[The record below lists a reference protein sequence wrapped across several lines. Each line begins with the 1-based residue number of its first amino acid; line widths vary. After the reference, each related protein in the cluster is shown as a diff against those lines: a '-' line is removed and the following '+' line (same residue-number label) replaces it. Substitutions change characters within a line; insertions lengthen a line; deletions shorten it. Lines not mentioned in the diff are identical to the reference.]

1 MFKSG
6 FVSVIGRSN
15 VGKSTLLNR
24 ILGEKLTII
33 SDKPQ
38 TTRNK
43 IQLIYTDDDI
53 QAIFLDTP
61 GIQTPK
67 NKLGD
72 YMLKLSMS
80 TLNEVDI
87 ITYIVDTTE
96 EIGKLDSE
104 IIEKLKSVKTSI
116 ILLINKIDK
125 IDSGKLQNL
134 INLYNDIGI
143 FKAIIPISALEG
155 KNIEDY
161 IVALKNFLP
170 EGPMYYDKDSITD
183 QPIRQIVQELI
194 REKALLNLS
203 DELPHGI
210 AITIERFKER
220 KDKNLIDIDATI
232 IVEKKSHKGMVI
244 GKKGAMIKRIG
255 SDSRIDIEKLIN
267 TKVNLKLW
275 VKIDEEWR
283 NKESR
288 LKYLGYK

>member
-43 IQLIYTDDDI
+43 IQLIYTDENM

-72 YMLKLSMS
+72 YMLKVSMS
-80 TLNEVDI
+80 TLNEVDV

-104 IIEKLKSVKTSI
+104 IIEKLKLVNTKI

-125 IDSGKLQNL
+125 ISSDKVNELVEMYSKV
-134 INLYNDIGI
+134 GI
-143 FKAIIPISALEG
+143 FEEIIPISALTGDNLEG
-155 KNIEDY
+155 Y
-161 IVALKNFLP
+161 LTSLKNNLP
-170 EGPMYYDKDSITD
+170 QGPMYYDKDSVTD

-194 REKALLNLS
+194 REKALINLS

-210 AITIERFKER
+210 AITIEKFKER
-220 KDKNLIDIDATI
+220 EDKNLIDIDATI

-244 GKKGAMIKRIG
+244 GKKGSMIKKIG
-255 SDSRIDIEKLIN
+255 TDARIDIEQLLDA
-267 TKVNLKLW
+267 KVNLKLW

-283 NKESR
+283 NKDSR
-288 LKYLGYK
+288 LRYLGYN

>member
-6 FVSVIGRSN
+6 FISVIGRSN

-24 ILGEKLTII
+24 VLGEKLTII

-43 IQLIYTDDDI
+43 IQLIYTDENM

-72 YMLKLSMS
+72 YMLKVSMS
-80 TLNEVDI
+80 TLNEVDV

-104 IIEKLKSVKTSI
+104 IIEKLKLVDTKI

-125 IDSGKLQNL
+125 TSSDKVNELVEMYSKV
-134 INLYNDIGI
+134 GI
-143 FKAIIPISALEG
+143 FEEIIPISALNGDNVEG
-155 KNIEDY
+155 Y
-161 IVALKNFLP
+161 LASLKNNLP
-170 EGPMYYDKDSITD
+170 EGPMYYDKDSVTD

-194 REKALLNLS
+194 REKALMNLS

-210 AITIERFKER
+210 AITIEKFKER
-220 KDKNLIDIDATI
+220 QDRNLIDIDATI

-244 GKKGAMIKRIG
+244 GKKGSMIKKIG
-255 SDSRIDIEKLIN
+255 TDARIDIEQLLDA
-267 TKVNLKLW
+267 KVNLKLW

-283 NKESR
+283 NKDSR
-288 LKYLGYK
+288 LRYLGYN

>member
-6 FVSVIGRSN
+6 FISVIGRSN

-24 ILGEKLTII
+24 VLGEKLTII

-43 IQLIYTDDDI
+43 IQLIYTDENM

-72 YMLKLSMS
+72 YMLKVSMS
-80 TLNEVDI
+80 TLNEVDV

-96 EIGKLDSE
+96 EIGKLDTE
-104 IIEKLKSVKTSI
+104 IIEKLKLVDTKI

-125 IDSGKLQNL
+125 TSSDKVNELVEMYSKV
-134 INLYNDIGI
+134 GI
-143 FKAIIPISALEG
+143 FEEIIPISALNGDNVEG
-155 KNIEDY
+155 YLTSLN
-161 IVALKNFLP
+161 NNLP
-170 EGPMYYDKDSITD
+170 EGPMYYDKDSVTD

-194 REKALLNLS
+194 REKALMNLS

-210 AITIERFKER
+210 AITIEKFKER
-220 KDKNLIDIDATI
+220 QDKNLIDIDATI

-244 GKKGAMIKRIG
+244 GKKGSMIKKIG
-255 SDSRIDIEKLIN
+255 TDARVDIEQLLDA
-267 TKVNLKLW
+267 KVNLKLW

-283 NKESR
+283 NKDSR
-288 LKYLGYK
+288 LRYLGYN

>member
-6 FVSVIGRSN
+6 FVSFIGRSN

-43 IQLIYTDDDI
+43 IQLIYTDENM

-72 YMLKLSMS
+72 YMLKVSMS
-80 TLNEVDI
+80 TLNEVDV

-104 IIEKLKSVKTSI
+104 IIKKLKLVNTKI
-116 ILLINKIDK
+116 ILLINKTDK
-125 IDSGKLQNL
+125 VSSDNVNEIVEMYSKV
-134 INLYNDIGI
+134 GI
-143 FKAIIPISALEG
+143 FEEIIPISALNGDNVEG
-155 KNIEDY
+155 Y
-161 IVALKNFLP
+161 LTSLKNNLP
-170 EGPMYYDKDSITD
+170 EGPMYYDKDSVTD

-194 REKALLNLS
+194 REKALINLS

-210 AITIERFKER
+210 AITIEKFKER
-220 KDKNLIDIDATI
+220 QDKNLIDIDATI

-244 GKKGAMIKRIG
+244 GKKGSMIKKIG
-255 SDSRIDIEKLIN
+255 TDARIDIEQLLDA
-267 TKVNLKLW
+267 KVNLKLW

-283 NKESR
+283 NKDSR
-288 LKYLGYK
+288 LRYLGYN

>member
-24 ILGEKLTII
+24 VLGEKLTII

-43 IQLIYTDDDI
+43 IQLIYTDENM

-72 YMLKLSMS
+72 YMLKVSMS
-80 TLNEVDI
+80 TLNEVDV

-104 IIEKLKSVKTSI
+104 IIEKLRLVNTKI

-125 IDSGKLQNL
+125 IASDKVNELVEMYTKL
-134 INLYNDIGI
+134 GI
-143 FKAIIPISALEG
+143 FEQIIPISALNGDNVEG
-155 KNIEDY
+155 YLTSLRNT
-161 IVALKNFLP
+161 LP
-170 EGPMYYDKDSITD
+170 VGPMYYDKDSVTD

-194 REKALLNLS
+194 REKALINLS

-210 AITIERFKER
+210 AITIEKFKER
-220 KDKNLIDIDATI
+220 QDKNLIDIDATI

-244 GKKGAMIKRIG
+244 GKKGSMIKKIG
-255 SDSRIDIEKLIN
+255 TDARIDIEQLLD

-283 NKESR
+283 NKDSR
-288 LKYLGYK
+288 LRYLGYN

>member
-43 IQLIYTDDDI
+43 IQLIYTDENM

-72 YMLKLSMS
+72 YMLKVSMS
-80 TLNEVDI
+80 TLNEVDV

-104 IIEKLKSVKTSI
+104 IIEKLKLVNTKI

-125 IDSGKLQNL
+125 ISSDKVNELVEMYSKV
-134 INLYNDIGI
+134 GI
-143 FKAIIPISALEG
+143 FEEIIPISALTGDNLEG
-155 KNIEDY
+155 Y
-161 IVALKNFLP
+161 LTSLKNNLP
-170 EGPMYYDKDSITD
+170 EWPMYYDKDSVTD

-194 REKALLNLS
+194 REKALINLS

-210 AITIERFKER
+210 AITIEKFKER
-220 KDKNLIDIDATI
+220 QDKNLIDIDATI

-244 GKKGAMIKRIG
+244 GKKGSMIKKIG
-255 SDSRIDIEKLIN
+255 TDARIDIEQLLDA
-267 TKVNLKLW
+267 KVNLKLW

-283 NKESR
+283 NKDSR
-288 LKYLGYK
+288 LRYLGYN

>member
-24 ILGEKLTII
+24 VLGEKLTII

-43 IQLIYTDDDI
+43 IQLIYTDENM

-72 YMLKLSMS
+72 YMLKVSMS
-80 TLNEVDI
+80 TLNEVDV

-104 IIEKLKSVKTSI
+104 IIEKLRLVNTKI

-125 IDSGKLQNL
+125 IASDKVNELVEM
-134 INLYNDIGI
+134 YTKVGI
-143 FKAIIPISALEG
+143 FEQIIPISALNGDNVEG
-155 KNIEDY
+155 YLTSLRNT
-161 IVALKNFLP
+161 LP
-170 EGPMYYDKDSITD
+170 EGPMYYDKDSVTD

-194 REKALLNLS
+194 REKALINLS

-210 AITIERFKER
+210 AITIEKFKER
-220 KDKNLIDIDATI
+220 QDKNLIDIDATI

-244 GKKGAMIKRIG
+244 GKKGSMIKKIG
-255 SDSRIDIEKLIN
+255 TDARIDIEQLLD

-283 NKESR
+283 NKDSILR
-288 LKYLGYK
+288 YLGYN

>member
-43 IQLIYTDDDI
+43 IQLIYTDENM

-72 YMLKLSMS
+72 YMLKVSMS
-80 TLNEVDI
+80 TLNEVDV

-104 IIEKLKSVKTSI
+104 IIKKLKLVNTKI
-116 ILLINKIDK
+116 ILLINKTDK
-125 IDSGKLQNL
+125 ISSDNVNEIVEMYSKV
-134 INLYNDIGI
+134 GI
-143 FKAIIPISALEG
+143 FEEIIPISALNGDNVEG
-155 KNIEDY
+155 YLTSLN
-161 IVALKNFLP
+161 NNLP
-170 EGPMYYDKDSITD
+170 EGPMYYDKDSVTD

-194 REKALLNLS
+194 REKALINLS

-210 AITIERFKER
+210 AITIEKFKER
-220 KDKNLIDIDATI
+220 QDKNLIDIDATI

-244 GKKGAMIKRIG
+244 GKKGSMIKKIG
-255 SDSRIDIEKLIN
+255 TDARIDIEQLLGS
-267 TKVNLKLW
+267 KVNLKLW

-283 NKESR
+283 NKDSR
-288 LKYLGYK
+288 LRYLGYN

>member
-43 IQLIYTDDDI
+43 IQLIYTDENM

-72 YMLKLSMS
+72 YMLKVSMS
-80 TLNEVDI
+80 TLNEVDV

-104 IIEKLKSVKTSI
+104 IIKKLKLVNTKI
-116 ILLINKIDK
+116 ILLINKTDK
-125 IDSGKLQNL
+125 ISSDNVNEIVEMYSKV
-134 INLYNDIGI
+134 GI
-143 FKAIIPISALEG
+143 FEEIIPISALNGDNVEG
-155 KNIEDY
+155 Y
-161 IVALKNFLP
+161 LTSLKNNLP
-170 EGPMYYDKDSITD
+170 EGPMYYDKDSVTD

-194 REKALLNLS
+194 REKALINLS

-210 AITIERFKER
+210 AITIEKFKER
-220 KDKNLIDIDATI
+220 HDKNLIDIDATI

-244 GKKGAMIKRIG
+244 GKKGSMIKKIG
-255 SDSRIDIEKLIN
+255 TDARIDIEQLLDA
-267 TKVNLKLW
+267 KVNLKLW

-283 NKESR
+283 NKDSR
-288 LKYLGYK
+288 LRYLGYN

>member
-43 IQLIYTDDDI
+43 IQLIYTDENM

-72 YMLKLSMS
+72 YMLKVSMS
-80 TLNEVDI
+80 TLNEVDV

-104 IIEKLKSVKTSI
+104 IIEKLKLVNTKI

-125 IDSGKLQNL
+125 ISSDKVNELLEMYSKV
-134 INLYNDIGI
+134 GI
-143 FKAIIPISALEG
+143 FEEIIPISALTGDNLEG
-155 KNIEDY
+155 Y
-161 IVALKNFLP
+161 LTSLKNNLP
-170 EGPMYYDKDSITD
+170 EGPMYYDKDSVTD

-194 REKALLNLS
+194 REKALINLS

-210 AITIERFKER
+210 AITIEKFKER
-220 KDKNLIDIDATI
+220 QDKNLIDIDATI

-244 GKKGAMIKRIG
+244 GKKGSMIKKIG
-255 SDSRIDIEKLIN
+255 TDARIDIEQLLDA
-267 TKVNLKLW
+267 KVNLKLW

-283 NKESR
+283 NKDSR
-288 LKYLGYK
+288 LRYLGYN

>member
-43 IQLIYTDDDI
+43 IQLIYTDENM

-72 YMLKLSMS
+72 YMLKVSMS
-80 TLNEVDI
+80 TLNEVDV

-104 IIEKLKSVKTSI
+104 IIEKLKLVNTKI

-125 IDSGKLQNL
+125 ISSDKVNELVEMYSKV
-134 INLYNDIGI
+134 GI
-143 FKAIIPISALEG
+143 FEEIIQISALNGDNVEG
-155 KNIEDY
+155 FLTS
-161 IVALKNFLP
+161 LKNNLP
-170 EGPMYYDKDSITD
+170 EGPMYYDKDSVTD

-194 REKALLNLS
+194 REKALINLS

-210 AITIERFKER
+210 AITIEKFKER
-220 KDKNLIDIDATI
+220 QDKNLIDIDATI

-244 GKKGAMIKRIG
+244 GKKGSMIKKIG
-255 SDSRIDIEKLIN
+255 TDARIDIQQLLDA
-267 TKVNLKLW
+267 KVNLKLW

-283 NKESR
+283 NKDSR
-288 LKYLGYK
+288 LRYLGYN

>member
-24 ILGEKLTII
+24 VLGEKLTII

-43 IQLIYTDDDI
+43 IQLIYTDENM

-72 YMLKLSMS
+72 YMLKVSMS
-80 TLNEVDI
+80 TLNEVDV

-104 IIEKLKSVKTSI
+104 IIEKLRLVNTKI

-125 IDSGKLQNL
+125 IASDKVDELVEM
-134 INLYNDIGI
+134 YTKVGI
-143 FKAIIPISALEG
+143 FEQIIPISALNGDNVEG
-155 KNIEDY
+155 YLTSLRNT
-161 IVALKNFLP
+161 LP
-170 EGPMYYDKDSITD
+170 EGPMHYDKDSVTD

-194 REKALLNLS
+194 REKALINLS

-210 AITIERFKER
+210 AITIEKFKER
-220 KDKNLIDIDATI
+220 QDKNLIDIDATI

-244 GKKGAMIKRIG
+244 GKKGSMIKKIG
-255 SDSRIDIEKLIN
+255 TDARIDIEQLLD

-283 NKESR
+283 NKDSR
-288 LKYLGYK
+288 LRYLGYN

>member
-6 FVSVIGRSN
+6 FISVIGRSN

-24 ILGEKLTII
+24 VLGEKLTII

-43 IQLIYTDDDI
+43 IQLIYTDENM

-72 YMLKLSMS
+72 YMLKVSMS
-80 TLNEVDI
+80 TLNEVDV

-104 IIEKLKSVKTSI
+104 IIEKLKLVDTKI

-125 IDSGKLQNL
+125 TSSDKVNELVEMYSKV
-134 INLYNDIGI
+134 GI
-143 FKAIIPISALEG
+143 FEEIIPISALNGDNVEG
-155 KNIEDY
+155 Y
-161 IVALKNFLP
+161 LASLKNNLP
-170 EGPMYYDKDSITD
+170 EGPMYYEKDSVTD
-183 QPIRQIVQELI
+183 KPFRQIVQELI
-194 REKALLNLS
+194 REKALMNLS

-210 AITIERFKER
+210 AITIEKFKER
-220 KDKNLIDIDATI
+220 QDRNLIDIDATI

-244 GKKGAMIKRIG
+244 GKKGSMIKKIG
-255 SDSRIDIEKLIN
+255 TDARIDIEQLLDA
-267 TKVNLKLW
+267 KVNLKLW

-283 NKESR
+283 NKDSR
-288 LKYLGYK
+288 LRYLGYN

>member
-24 ILGEKLTII
+24 VLGEKLTII

-43 IQLIYTDDDI
+43 IQLIYTDENM

-72 YMLKLSMS
+72 YMLKVSMS
-80 TLNEVDI
+80 TLNEVDV

-104 IIEKLKSVKTSI
+104 IIEKLRLVNTKI

-125 IDSGKLQNL
+125 IASDKVNELVEM
-134 INLYNDIGI
+134 YTKVGI
-143 FKAIIPISALEG
+143 FEQIIPISALNGDNVEG
-155 KNIEDY
+155 YLTSLRNT
-161 IVALKNFLP
+161 LP
-170 EGPMYYDKDSITD
+170 EGPMYYDKDSVTD

-194 REKALLNLS
+194 REKALINLS

-210 AITIERFKER
+210 AITIEKFKER
-220 KDKNLIDIDATI
+220 QDKNLIDIDATI

-244 GKKGAMIKRIG
+244 GKKGSMIKKIGTDARIY
-255 SDSRIDIEKLIN
+255 IEQLLD

-283 NKESR
+283 NKDSR
-288 LKYLGYK
+288 LRYLGYN

>member
-43 IQLIYTDDDI
+43 IQLIYTDENM

-72 YMLKLSMS
+72 YMLKVSMS
-80 TLNEVDI
+80 TLNEVDV

-104 IIEKLKSVKTSI
+104 IIEKLKLVNTKI

-125 IDSGKLQNL
+125 ISSDKVNELVEMYSKV
-134 INLYNDIGI
+134 GI
-143 FKAIIPISALEG
+143 FEEIIQISALNGDNVE
-155 KNIEDY
+155 EY
-161 IVALKNFLP
+161 LTSLKNNLP
-170 EGPMYYDKDSITD
+170 EGPMYYDKDSVTD

-194 REKALLNLS
+194 REKAIINLS

-210 AITIERFKER
+210 AITIEKFKER
-220 KDKNLIDIDATI
+220 QDKNLIDIDATI

-244 GKKGAMIKRIG
+244 GKKGSMIKKIG
-255 SDSRIDIEKLIN
+255 TDARIDIEQLLDA
-267 TKVNLKLW
+267 KVNLKLW

-283 NKESR
+283 NKDSR
-288 LKYLGYK
+288 LRYLGYN

>member
-43 IQLIYTDDDI
+43 IQLIYTDENM

-72 YMLKLSMS
+72 YMLKVSMS
-80 TLNEVDI
+80 TLNEVDV

-104 IIEKLKSVKTSI
+104 IIKKLKLVNTKI
-116 ILLINKIDK
+116 ILLINKTDK
-125 IDSGKLQNL
+125 VSSDNVNEIVEMYSKFE
-134 INLYNDIGI
+134 I
-143 FKAIIPISALEG
+143 FEEIIPISALTGDNLER
-155 KNIEDY
+155 Y
-161 IVALKNFLP
+161 LTSLKNNLP
-170 EGPMYYDKDSITD
+170 EGPMYYDKDSVTD

-194 REKALLNLS
+194 REKALINLS

-210 AITIERFKER
+210 AITIEKFKER
-220 KDKNLIDIDATI
+220 QDKNLIDIDATI

-244 GKKGAMIKRIG
+244 GKKGSMIKKIG
-255 SDSRIDIEKLIN
+255 TDARIDIEQLLDA
-267 TKVNLKLW
+267 KVNLKLW

-283 NKESR
+283 NKDSR
-288 LKYLGYK
+288 LRYLGYN

>member
-43 IQLIYTDDDI
+43 IQLIYTDENM

-72 YMLKLSMS
+72 YMLKVSMS
-80 TLNEVDI
+80 TLNEVDV

-104 IIEKLKSVKTSI
+104 IIEKLKLVNTKI

-125 IDSGKLQNL
+125 ISSDKVNELVEMYSKV
-134 INLYNDIGI
+134 GI
-143 FKAIIPISALEG
+143 FEEIIPISALTGDNLEG
-155 KNIEDY
+155 Y
-161 IVALKNFLP
+161 LTSLKNNLP
-170 EGPMYYDKDSITD
+170 EGPMYYDKDSVTD

-194 REKALLNLS
+194 REKALINLS
-203 DELPHGI
+203 DELLHGI
-210 AITIERFKER
+210 AITIEKFKER
-220 KDKNLIDIDATI
+220 QDKNLIDIDATI

-244 GKKGAMIKRIG
+244 GKKGSMIKKIG
-255 SDSRIDIEKLIN
+255 TDARIDIEQLLDA
-267 TKVNLKLW
+267 KVNLKLW

-283 NKESR
+283 NKDSR
-288 LKYLGYK
+288 LRYLGYN

>member
-43 IQLIYTDDDI
+43 IQLIYTDENM

-72 YMLKLSMS
+72 YMLKVSMS
-80 TLNEVDI
+80 NLNEVDV

-104 IIEKLKSVKTSI
+104 IIEKLKLVNTKI

-125 IDSGKLQNL
+125 ISSDKVNELVEMYSKV
-134 INLYNDIGI
+134 GI
-143 FKAIIPISALEG
+143 FEEIIQISALNGDNVE
-155 KNIEDY
+155 EY
-161 IVALKNFLP
+161 LTSLKNNLP
-170 EGPMYYDKDSITD
+170 EGPMYYDKDSVTD

-194 REKALLNLS
+194 REKALINLS

-210 AITIERFKER
+210 AITIEKFKER
-220 KDKNLIDIDATI
+220 QDKNLIDIYATI

-244 GKKGAMIKRIG
+244 GKKGSMIKKIG
-255 SDSRIDIEKLIN
+255 TDARIDIEQLLDA
-267 TKVNLKLW
+267 KVNLKLW

-283 NKESR
+283 NKDSR
-288 LKYLGYK
+288 LRYLGYN

>member
-43 IQLIYTDDDI
+43 IQLIYTDENM

-72 YMLKLSMS
+72 YMLKVSMS
-80 TLNEVDI
+80 TLNEVDV

-104 IIEKLKSVKTSI
+104 IIGKLKLVNTKI

-125 IDSGKLQNL
+125 ISSDKVNELVEMYSKV
-134 INLYNDIGI
+134 GI
-143 FKAIIPISALEG
+143 FEEIIQISALNGDNVE
-155 KNIEDY
+155 EY
-161 IVALKNFLP
+161 LTSLKNNLP
-170 EGPMYYDKDSITD
+170 EGPMYYDKDSVTD

-194 REKALLNLS
+194 REKALINLS

-210 AITIERFKER
+210 AITIEKFKER
-220 KDKNLIDIDATI
+220 QDKNLIDIDATI

-244 GKKGAMIKRIG
+244 GKKGSMIKKIG
-255 SDSRIDIEKLIN
+255 TDARIDIEQLLDA
-267 TKVNLKLW
+267 KVNLKLW

-283 NKESR
+283 NKDSR
-288 LKYLGYK
+288 LRYLGYN

>member
-24 ILGEKLTII
+24 VLGEKLTII

-43 IQLIYTDDDI
+43 IQLIYTDENM

-72 YMLKLSMS
+72 YMLKVSMS
-80 TLNEVDI
+80 TLNEVDV

-104 IIEKLKSVKTSI
+104 IIEKLRLVNTKI

-125 IDSGKLQNL
+125 IASDKVNELVEM
-134 INLYNDIGI
+134 YTKVGI
-143 FKAIIPISALEG
+143 FEQIIPISALNGDNVEG
-155 KNIEDY
+155 YLTSLRNT
-161 IVALKNFLP
+161 LP
-170 EGPMYYDKDSITD
+170 EGPMYYDNDSVTD

-194 REKALLNLS
+194 REKALINLS

-210 AITIERFKER
+210 AITIEKFKER
-220 KDKNLIDIDATI
+220 QDKNLIDIDATI

-244 GKKGAMIKRIG
+244 GKKGSMIKKIG
-255 SDSRIDIEKLIN
+255 TDARIDIEQLLD

-283 NKESR
+283 NKDSR
-288 LKYLGYK
+288 LRYLGYN

>member
-43 IQLIYTDDDI
+43 IQLIYTDENM

-72 YMLKLSMS
+72 YMLKVSMS
-80 TLNEVDI
+80 TLNEVDV

-104 IIEKLKSVKTSI
+104 IIEKLKLVNTKI

-125 IDSGKLQNL
+125 ISSDK
-134 INLYNDIGI
+134 INELVEMYSKFEI
-143 FKAIIPISALEG
+143 FEEIIQISALNGDNVEG
-155 KNIEDY
+155 Y
-161 IVALKNFLP
+161 LTSLKNNLP
-170 EGPMYYDKDSITD
+170 EGPMYYDKDSVTD

-194 REKALLNLS
+194 REKALINLS

-210 AITIERFKER
+210 AITIEKFKER
-220 KDKNLIDIDATI
+220 QDKNLIDIDATI
-232 IVEKKSHKGMVI
+232 IVEKKSHKGMLI
-244 GKKGAMIKRIG
+244 GKKGSMIKKIG
-255 SDSRIDIEKLIN
+255 TDARIDIEQLLDA
-267 TKVNLKLW
+267 KVNLKLW

-283 NKESR
+283 NKDSR
-288 LKYLGYK
+288 LRYLGYN

>member
-6 FVSVIGRSN
+6 FISVIGRSN

-24 ILGEKLTII
+24 VLGEKLTII

-43 IQLIYTDDDI
+43 IQLIYTDENM

-72 YMLKLSMS
+72 YMFKVSMS
-80 TLNEVDI
+80 TLNEVDVI
-87 ITYIVDTTE
+87 KYIVDTTE
-96 EIGKLDSE
+96 EIGKLDTE
-104 IIEKLKSVKTSI
+104 IIEKLKLVDTKI

-125 IDSGKLQNL
+125 TSSDKVNELVEMYSKV
-134 INLYNDIGI
+134 GI
-143 FKAIIPISALEG
+143 FEEIIPISALNGDNVEG
-155 KNIEDY
+155 Y
-161 IVALKNFLP
+161 LTSLKNNLP
-170 EGPMYYDKDSITD
+170 EGPMYYDKDSVTD

-194 REKALLNLS
+194 REKALMNLS

-210 AITIERFKER
+210 AITIEKFKER
-220 KDKNLIDIDATI
+220 QGRNLIDIDATI

-244 GKKGAMIKRIG
+244 GKKGSMIKKIG
-255 SDSRIDIEKLIN
+255 TDARVDIEQLLDA
-267 TKVNLKLW
+267 KVNLKLW

-283 NKESR
+283 NKDSR
-288 LKYLGYK
+288 LRYLGYN

>member
-24 ILGEKLTII
+24 VLGEKLTII

-43 IQLIYTDDDI
+43 IQLIYTDENM

-72 YMLKLSMS
+72 YMLKVSMS
-80 TLNEVDI
+80 TLNEVDV

-104 IIEKLKSVKTSI
+104 IIEKLRLVNTKI

-125 IDSGKLQNL
+125 IASDKVNELVEM
-134 INLYNDIGI
+134 YTKVGI
-143 FKAIIPISALEG
+143 FEQIIPISALNGDNVEG
-155 KNIEDY
+155 YLTSLRNT
-161 IVALKNFLP
+161 LP
-170 EGPMYYDKDSITD
+170 EGPMYYDKDSVTD

-194 REKALLNLS
+194 REKALINLS

-210 AITIERFKER
+210 AITIEKFKER
-220 KDKNLIDIDATI
+220 QDKNLIDIDATI

-244 GKKGAMIKRIG
+244 GKKGSMIKKIG
-255 SDSRIDIEKLIN
+255 TDARIDIEQLLD

-283 NKESR
+283 NKDSR
-288 LKYLGYK
+288 LRYLGYT

>member
-24 ILGEKLTII
+24 VLGEKLTII

-43 IQLIYTDDDI
+43 IQLIYTDENM

-72 YMLKLSMS
+72 YMLKVSMS
-80 TLNEVDI
+80 TLNEVDV

-104 IIEKLKSVKTSI
+104 IIEKLRLVNTKI

-125 IDSGKLQNL
+125 IASDKVNELVEM
-134 INLYNDIGI
+134 YTKVGI
-143 FKAIIPISALEG
+143 FEQIIPISALNGDNVEG
-155 KNIEDY
+155 YLTSLRNT
-161 IVALKNFLP
+161 LP
-170 EGPMYYDKDSITD
+170 EGPMYYDKESVTD

-194 REKALLNLS
+194 REKALINLS

-210 AITIERFKER
+210 AITIEKFKER
-220 KDKNLIDIDATI
+220 QDKNLIDIDATI

-244 GKKGAMIKRIG
+244 GKKGSMIKKIG
-255 SDSRIDIEKLIN
+255 TDARIDIEQLLD

-283 NKESR
+283 NKDSR
-288 LKYLGYK
+288 LRYLGYN

>member
-43 IQLIYTDDDI
+43 IQLIHTDDDI

>member
-24 ILGEKLTII
+24 VLGEKLTII

-43 IQLIYTDDDI
+43 IQLIYTDENM

-72 YMLKLSMS
+72 YMLKVSMS
-80 TLNEVDI
+80 TLNEVDV

-104 IIEKLKSVKTSI
+104 IIEKLSLVNTKI

-125 IDSGKLQNL
+125 IASDKVNELVEM
-134 INLYNDIGI
+134 YTKVGI
-143 FKAIIPISALEG
+143 FEQIIPISALNGDNVEG
-155 KNIEDY
+155 YLTSLRNT
-161 IVALKNFLP
+161 LP
-170 EGPMYYDKDSITD
+170 EGPMYYDKDSVTD

-194 REKALLNLS
+194 REKALINLS

-210 AITIERFKER
+210 AITIEKFKER
-220 KDKNLIDIDATI
+220 QDNNLIDIDATI

-244 GKKGAMIKRIG
+244 GKKGSMIKKIG
-255 SDSRIDIEKLIN
+255 TDARIDIEQLLD

-283 NKESR
+283 NKDSR
-288 LKYLGYK
+288 LRYLGYN

>member
-1 MFKSG
+1 MFRSG
-6 FVSVIGRSN
+6 FISVIGRSN

-33 SDKPQ
+33 SDEPQ

-43 IQLIYTDDDI
+43 IQLIYTDENM

-72 YMLKLSMS
+72 YMLKVSMS
-80 TLNEVDI
+80 TLNEVDV

-104 IIEKLKSVKTSI
+104 IIKKLKLVNTKI
-116 ILLINKIDK
+116 ILLINKTDK
-125 IDSGKLQNL
+125 ISSDNVNEIVEMYSKV
-134 INLYNDIGI
+134 GI
-143 FKAIIPISALEG
+143 FEEIIPISALNGDNVEG
-155 KNIEDY
+155 Y
-161 IVALKNFLP
+161 LTSLKFSLP
-170 EGPMYYDKDSITD
+170 EGPMYYDKDSVTD

-194 REKALLNLS
+194 REKALINLS

-210 AITIERFKER
+210 AITIEKFKER
-220 KDKNLIDIDATI
+220 QDKNLIDIDATI

-244 GKKGAMIKRIG
+244 GKKGSMIKKIG
-255 SDSRIDIEKLIN
+255 TDARIDIEQLLDA
-267 TKVNLKLW
+267 KVNLKLW

-283 NKESR
+283 NKDSR
-288 LKYLGYK
+288 LRYLGYN

>member
-24 ILGEKLTII
+24 VLGEKLTII

-43 IQLIYTDDDI
+43 IQLIYTDENM

-72 YMLKLSMS
+72 YMLKVSMS
-80 TLNEVDI
+80 TLNEVDV

-104 IIEKLKSVKTSI
+104 IIEKLRLVNTKI

-125 IDSGKLQNL
+125 IASDKVNELVEM
-134 INLYNDIGI
+134 YTKVGI
-143 FKAIIPISALEG
+143 FEQIIPISALNGDNVEG
-155 KNIEDY
+155 YLTSLRNT
-161 IVALKNFLP
+161 LP
-170 EGPMYYDKDSITD
+170 EGPMYYDKDSVTD

-194 REKALLNLS
+194 REKALINLS

-210 AITIERFKER
+210 AITIEKFKER
-220 KDKNLIDIDATI
+220 QDKNLMDIDATI

-244 GKKGAMIKRIG
+244 GKKGSMIKKIG
-255 SDSRIDIEKLIN
+255 TDARIDIEQLLD

-283 NKESR
+283 NKDSR
-288 LKYLGYK
+288 LRYLGYN

>member
-43 IQLIYTDDDI
+43 IQLIYTDENM

-72 YMLKLSMS
+72 YMLKVSMS
-80 TLNEVDI
+80 TLNEVDV

-104 IIEKLKSVKTSI
+104 IIEKLKLVNTKI
-116 ILLINKIDK
+116 ILLINKTDK
-125 IDSGKLQNL
+125 ISSDNVNEIVEMYSKV
-134 INLYNDIGI
+134 GI
-143 FKAIIPISALEG
+143 FEEIIPISALNGNNVEG
-155 KNIEDY
+155 Y
-161 IVALKNFLP
+161 LTSLKNNLP
-170 EGPMYYDKDSITD
+170 EGPMYYDKDSVTD

-194 REKALLNLS
+194 REKALINLS

-210 AITIERFKER
+210 AITIEKFKER
-220 KDKNLIDIDATI
+220 QDKNLIDIDATI

-244 GKKGAMIKRIG
+244 GKKGSMIKKIG
-255 SDSRIDIEKLIN
+255 TDARIDIEQLLGA
-267 TKVNLKLW
+267 KVNLKLW

-283 NKESR
+283 NKDSR
-288 LKYLGYK
+288 LRYLGYN

>member
-6 FVSVIGRSN
+6 FISVIGRSN

-24 ILGEKLTII
+24 VLGEKLTII

-43 IQLIYTDDDI
+43 IQLIYTDENM

-72 YMLKLSMS
+72 YMLKVSMS
-80 TLNEVDI
+80 TLNEVDV

-96 EIGKLDSE
+96 EIGKLDTE
-104 IIEKLKSVKTSI
+104 IIEKLKLVDTKI

-125 IDSGKLQNL
+125 TSSDKVNELVEMYSKV
-134 INLYNDIGI
+134 GI
-143 FKAIIPISALEG
+143 FEEIIPISALNGDNVEG
-155 KNIEDY
+155 Y
-161 IVALKNFLP
+161 LTSLKNNLP
-170 EGPMYYDKDSITD
+170 EGPMYYDKDSVTD

-194 REKALLNLS
+194 REKALMNLS

-210 AITIERFKER
+210 AITIEKFKER
-220 KDKNLIDIDATI
+220 QGRNLIDIDATI

-244 GKKGAMIKRIG
+244 GKKGSMIKKIG
-255 SDSRIDIEKLIN
+255 TDARIDIEQLLDA
-267 TKVNLKLW
+267 KVNLKLW

-283 NKESR
+283 NKDSR
-288 LKYLGYK
+288 LRYLGYN

>member
-43 IQLIYTDDDI
+43 IQLIYTDENM

-72 YMLKLSMS
+72 YMLKVSMS
-80 TLNEVDI
+80 TLNEVDV

-104 IIEKLKSVKTSI
+104 IIEKLKLVNTKI

-125 IDSGKLQNL
+125 ISSDKVNELVEMYSKV
-134 INLYNDIGI
+134 GI
-143 FKAIIPISALEG
+143 FEEIIPISALNGDNVEG
-155 KNIEDY
+155 Y
-161 IVALKNFLP
+161 LTSLKNNLP
-170 EGPMYYDKDSITD
+170 EGPMYYDKDSVTD

-194 REKALLNLS
+194 REKALINLS

-210 AITIERFKER
+210 AITIEKFKER
-220 KDKNLIDIDATI
+220 QDKNLIDIDATI

-244 GKKGAMIKRIG
+244 GKKGSMIKKIG
-255 SDSRIDIEKLIN
+255 TDARIDIEQLLDA
-267 TKVNLKLW
+267 KVNLKLW

-283 NKESR
+283 NKDSR
-288 LKYLGYK
+288 LRYLGYN

>member
-24 ILGEKLTII
+24 VLGEKLTII

-43 IQLIYTDDDI
+43 IQLIYTDENM

-72 YMLKLSMS
+72 YMLKVSMS
-80 TLNEVDI
+80 TLNEVDV

-104 IIEKLKSVKTSI
+104 IIEKLRLVNTKI

-125 IDSGKLQNL
+125 IASDKVNELVEM
-134 INLYNDIGI
+134 YTKVGI
-143 FKAIIPISALEG
+143 FEQIIPISALNG
-155 KNIEDY
+155 DYYLNIPP
-161 IVALKNFLP
+161 LH
-170 EGPMYYDKDSITD
+170 
-183 QPIRQIVQELI
+183 
-194 REKALLNLS
+194 KALHTSCSLHLIWF
-203 DELPHGI
+203 PHNYGH
-210 AITIERFKER
+210 R
-220 KDKNLIDIDATI
+220 KSFHNEQICHPAFP
-232 IVEKKSHKGMVI
+232 
-244 GKKGAMIKRIG
+244 
-255 SDSRIDIEKLIN
+255 
-267 TKVNLKLW
+267 
-275 VKIDEEWR
+275 
-283 NKESR
+283 
-288 LKYLGYK
+288 

>member
-24 ILGEKLTII
+24 VLGEKLTII

-43 IQLIYTDDDI
+43 IQLIYTDENM

-72 YMLKLSMS
+72 YMLKVSMS
-80 TLNEVDI
+80 TLNEVDV

-104 IIEKLKSVKTSI
+104 IIEKLRLVNTKI

-125 IDSGKLQNL
+125 IASDKVNELVEM
-134 INLYNDIGI
+134 YTKVGI
-143 FKAIIPISALEG
+143 FEQIIPISALNG
-155 KNIEDY
+155 DNIEGY
-161 IVALKNFLP
+161 LTSLRNTLP
-170 EGPMYYDKDSITD
+170 EGPMYYDKDSVTD

-194 REKALLNLS
+194 REKALINLS

-210 AITIERFKER
+210 AITIEKFKER
-220 KDKNLIDIDATI
+220 QDKNLIDIDATI

-244 GKKGAMIKRIG
+244 GKKGSMIKKIG
-255 SDSRIDIEKLIN
+255 TDARIDIEQLLD

-283 NKESR
+283 NKDSR
-288 LKYLGYK
+288 LRYLGYN

>member
-43 IQLIYTDDDI
+43 IQLIYTDENM

-72 YMLKLSMS
+72 YMLKVSMS
-80 TLNEVDI
+80 TLNEVDV

-104 IIEKLKSVKTSI
+104 IIEKLKLVNTKI

-125 IDSGKLQNL
+125 ISSDKVNELVEMYSKV
-134 INLYNDIGI
+134 GI
-143 FKAIIPISALEG
+143 FEEIIPISALTGDNLEG
-155 KNIEDY
+155 Y
-161 IVALKNFLP
+161 LTSLKNNLP
-170 EGPMYYDKDSITD
+170 EGPMYYDKDSVTD
-183 QPIRQIVQELI
+183 QPIRQIVEELI
-194 REKALLNLS
+194 REKALINLS

-210 AITIERFKER
+210 AITIEKFKER
-220 KDKNLIDIDATI
+220 QDKNLIDIDATI

-244 GKKGAMIKRIG
+244 GKKGSMIKKIG
-255 SDSRIDIEKLIN
+255 TDARIDIEQLLDA
-267 TKVNLKLW
+267 KVNLKLW

-283 NKESR
+283 NKDSR
-288 LKYLGYK
+288 LRYLGYN

>member
-43 IQLIYTDDDI
+43 IQLIYTDENM

-72 YMLKLSMS
+72 YMLKVSMS
-80 TLNEVDI
+80 TLNEVDV

-104 IIEKLKSVKTSI
+104 IIEKLKLVNTKI

-125 IDSGKLQNL
+125 ISSDKVNELVEMYSKV
-134 INLYNDIGI
+134 GI
-143 FKAIIPISALEG
+143 FEEIIQISALNGDNVEG
-155 KNIEDY
+155 Y
-161 IVALKNFLP
+161 LTSLKNNLP
-170 EGPMYYDKDSITD
+170 EGPMYYDKDSVTD

-194 REKALLNLS
+194 REKALINLS

-210 AITIERFKER
+210 AITIEKFKER
-220 KDKNLIDIDATI
+220 QDKNLIDIDATI

-244 GKKGAMIKRIG
+244 GKKGSMIKKIG
-255 SDSRIDIEKLIN
+255 TDARIDIEQLLDA
-267 TKVNLKLW
+267 KVNLKLW

-283 NKESR
+283 NKDSR
-288 LKYLGYK
+288 LRYLGYN